1 MNAPLPARAAFVG
14 TVGTG
19 FAIQALTFLTGAL
32 TARLLGPEGR
42 GLLAGAIL
50 WPSFLAAFAALGT
63 HQMLSLRAAESE
75 VDRKELVSR
84 GVALALLLGALGI
97 AVGWLLLPLL
107 VPDNERGMLA
117 LGRVFLLFI
126 PLNIL
131 VSQLQAI
138 DLGKRNIRRLN
149 FTRLIFAPVQLF
161 LVCVLWALGWTEVL
175 YFVIAQLIA
184 NVVTLAWRWSKE
196 SAPSVWPC
204 FDGCWMQAL
213 IYDSRHFFLTN
224 VGYLL
229 QTQLDRVFI
238 LWMLP
243 VDNLGIYVVAL
254 GCAGVHMTL
263 TRSLGLVVFARG
275 VGMNL
280 YEAIEDFTRLFRH
293 AVVVSTV
300 LSVVIAALLPVA
312 VPMLFGN
319 DFGAAVLPAML
330 LVLGNLF
337 GSLASLADDSLRAQA
352 TPMPGLQGRLLGRG
366 VFLGLACILYAD
378 LGIIGV
384 AGASAVGQAVFLVW
398 MVRRIRRIA
407 ASPLAPS
414 WSDVSKVGLEVLGLL
429 RRQSIT
435 GRSSG

>member
-14 TVGTG
+14 TIGTG
-19 FAIQALTFLTGAL
+19 FAIQVLTFLTGVL

-50 WPSFLAAFAALGT
+50 WPSIFAAFATLGT
-63 HQMLSLRAAESE
+63 HQMLSLRAAESS

-84 GVALALLLGALGI
+84 GIALALLLGALGM

-107 VPDNERGMLA
+107 VPDNEGGMLT

-138 DLGKRNIRRLN
+138 DLGRRSIRRLN
-149 FTRLIFAPVQLF
+149 FTRLMLAPVQLF
-161 LVCVLWALGWTEVL
+161 LVCVLWTLGWTEVL
-175 YFVIAQLIA
+175 YFVVAQLIA
-184 NVVTLAWRWSKE
+184 NAVTLAWRWSKE
-196 SAPSVWPC
+196 SASSVRPC
-204 FDGCWMQAL
+204 FDGRWMQAL
-213 IYDSRHFFLTN
+213 VYDSRSFFFTN

-243 VDNLGIYVVAL
+243 VENLGVYVIAL
-254 GCAGVHMTL
+254 GCAGVHMTV

-275 VGMNL
+275 VAMEL
-280 YEAIEDFTRLFRH
+280 HEAMDDFTRLFRQ
-293 AVVVSTV
+293 AVIVSAA
-300 LSVVIAALLPVA
+300 LSVVIAALLPLA
-312 VPMLFGN
+312 VPMLFGK
-319 DFGAAVLPAML
+319 DFGAAVLPAMI

-337 GSLASLADDSLRAQA
+337 GSLASLADDALRAQA
-352 TPMPGLQGRLLGRG
+352 KPMAGLQGRFLGSG
-366 VFLGLACILYAD
+366 VFLGLAFVLHAEF
-378 LGIIGV
+378 GIIGV
-384 AGASAVGQAVFLVW
+384 AAASGAGQAVFLAW

-407 ASPLAPS
+407 AIPLAPG
-414 WSDVSKVGLEVLGLL
+414 WSDVAKVGLEILSVL

-435 GRSSG
+435 GRFSG

>member
-1 MNAPLPARAAFVG
+1 
-14 TVGTG
+14 
-19 FAIQALTFLTGAL
+19 
-32 TARLLGPEGR
+32 
-42 GLLAGAIL
+42 
-50 WPSFLAAFAALGT
+50 
-63 HQMLSLRAAESE
+63 
-75 VDRKELVSR
+75 
-84 GVALALLLGALGI
+84 
-97 AVGWLLLPLL
+97 
-107 VPDNERGMLA
+107 
-117 LGRVFLLFI
+117 
-126 PLNIL
+126 
-131 VSQLQAI
+131 
-138 DLGKRNIRRLN
+138 
-149 FTRLIFAPVQLF
+149 
-161 LVCVLWALGWTEVL
+161 
-175 YFVIAQLIA
+175 
-184 NVVTLAWRWSKE
+184 
-196 SAPSVWPC
+196 
-204 FDGCWMQAL
+204 MQAL

-300 LSVVIAALLPVA
+300 LSVVIAALLPFA

-337 GSLASLADDSLRAQA
+337 GSLASLADDALRAQA
-352 TPMPGLQGRLLGRG
+352 TPMPGLQGRLLGSG
-366 VFLGLACILYAD
+366 VFLGLAFILYAE